1 MGNPRAAGI
10 SMEPVRTEPLLIRI
24 NLDVGP
30 YGAET
35 AKCSALIARTSCA
48 NSASVTGVASPLAA
62 TQPPSV
68 ARTQGSASP
77 HPIAALLTNKS
88 GYIRLDATKEILRAN
103 GIGQSKESAAATSH
117 FLPNRRKKPWWPVSL
132 FR

>member
-1 MGNPRAAGI
+1 
-10 SMEPVRTEPLLIRI
+10 MEPVRTEPLPVRI

-68 ARTQGSASP
+68 AHTQGWRFPSSSTKRAAESSAEYGNQ
-77 HPIAALLTNKS
+77 PIDT
-88 GYIRLDATKEILRAN
+88 T
-103 GIGQSKESAAATSH
+103 H
-117 FLPNRRKKPWWPVSL
+117 SL
-132 FR
+132 SQ